1 MAVHDQ
7 SGALNIRTATASGQ
21 GSLRVGYMLKR
32 FPRLSETFILNE
44 LLELQRQGTPVEV
57 FALIEPDE
65 KIRHGMLTQ
74 LRARINYLPEDSWV
88 DACCIRQGGSTQGF
102 RHLRPFADGLPDDSV
117 ADLERLKLKA
127 AVLATLVRASR
138 IEHLHAHFASDAATV
153 AMLASQLAGISYS
166 FTAHAKDIY
175 HESVDTALL
184 KEKIRGAKF
193 VITVCDHNREFLA
206 GLAGRQEEGK
216 VIRLYNGVD
225 LDLFRPGPA
234 GQTDESLILAVGR
247 FVEKKGFS
255 VLIEACRILRD
266 QGLPCSCDIVGQ
278 GELGEQLA
286 RQICQATLQDRVRLV
301 GPRSQ
306 EELRTYYKGAAMLVM
321 PCIVARDGNR
331 DALPTV
337 MLEAMACGLPV
348 IASRVT
354 GTPEIVGHEQ
364 TGLVVKP
371 GDPDDLANAIA
382 RLMKNPDLRNQL
394 GDAGRAKAETYFNLK
409 TNVTKLRQLLN
420 EGVARVGVA

>member
-21 GSLRVGYMLKR
+21 GPLRVGYMLKR

-74 LRARINYLPEDSWV
+74 LRARVNYLPEDSWV
-88 DACCIRQGGSTQGF
+88 DACCIRQGGFPQDF
-102 RHLRPFADGLPDDSV
+102 QKLKLFADGRHGETD
-117 ADLERLKLKA
+117 ADADRLKLRA
-127 AVLATLVRASR
+127 AVLAVLAQANR

-153 AMLASQLAGISYS
+153 AMLASRLSGMSYS

-175 HESVDTALL
+175 HESVDTTFL

-193 VITVCDHNREFLA
+193 VITVCDHNREYLA
-206 GLAGRQEEGK
+206 GLAGKQEEDK
-216 VIRLYNGVD
+216 VIRLYNGID
-225 LDLFRPGPA
+225 LDLFRPEPA
-234 GQTDESLILAVGR
+234 GQADESLILAVGR

-255 VLIEACRILRD
+255 VLIEACRILSD
-266 QGLPCSCDIVGQ
+266 QGVNFSCDIVGQ
-278 GELGEQLA
+278 GELGEQLE
-286 RQICQATLQDRVRLV
+286 RQIRQATLQERVRLV

-306 EELRTYYKGAAMLVM
+306 EDLRAYYRGAALLVM

-348 IASRVT
+348 IASQVT
-354 GTPEIVGHEQ
+354 GIPEIVGHEQ

-371 GDPDDLANAIA
+371 GDPADLANAIT
-382 RLMKNPDLRNQL
+382 RLLQNPELRYRL
-394 GDAGRAKAETYFNLK
+394 GAAGRAKAETYFDLR
-409 TNVTKLRQLLN
+409 TNVGKLRQLLN
-420 EGVARVGVA
+420 EGVTRLEVV